1 MTKSVKMEAKT
12 VDEAV
17 RLALVELG
25 VPAEKAMV
33 DILDEGKGGILGF
46 GARNAVV
53 EVSYEES
60 TSDLI
65 ESFLR
70 PILDKMGIAPSM
82 EITQTD
88 EQISV
93 KMQGENSGIAIGRR
107 GETLDALQYLTS
119 LVINRT
125 SEDYTRVVM
134 DVSDYRLKR
143 EETLVRLA
151 QRVGEKVQK
160 TRRSVTLEPMN
171 PYERRIIHS
180 ALQGVADVETGSIG
194 EEPSRKVVV
203 RSTKG
208 GHAGGGHSGSEASG
222 ETRGRSYGRGRSS
235 GEAAPR
241 REETDSGERQ
251 DSRPRTRQVA
261 YGSRAPGFNPSSP
274 HDNPNSYRNR
284 SKERIGYEGD
294 PTASGSARQA
304 ETPPVKPYDIE
315 DDIGPQE

>member
-1 MTKSVKMEAKT
+1 MEAKT

-125 SEDYTRVVM
+125 SDDYTRVSWM
-134 DVSDYRLKR
+134 FP
-143 EETLVRLA
+143 T
-151 QRVGEKVQK
+151 
-160 TRRSVTLEPMN
+160 
-171 PYERRIIHS
+171 
-180 ALQGVADVETGSIG
+180 TGS
-194 EEPSRKVVV
+194 SARKPWSAWRSAWVKRFRKRAV
-203 RSTKG
+203 RS
-208 GHAGGGHSGSEASG
+208 
-222 ETRGRSYGRGRSS
+222 RSS
-235 GEAAPR
+235 P
-241 REETDSGERQ
+241 
-251 DSRPRTRQVA
+251 
-261 YGSRAPGFNPSSP
+261 
-274 HDNPNSYRNR
+274 
-284 SKERIGYEGD
+284 
-294 PTASGSARQA
+294 
-304 ETPPVKPYDIE
+304 
-315 DDIGPQE
+315 